1 MTRLYWRL
9 LLWFCAANVVT
20 LLVSVLVTQHI
31 ARQLYQHETDWQAIA
46 QQTVSMIDPQTRE
59 PRTAIRP
66 WREQLRRRRI
76 GVGLIDDG
84 GRMLLKPPRIILRHL
99 AQLQDNPAVTLHPRP
114 SITLVGLEI
123 VGSNGK
129 NWHFFAAQFTPP
141 SGRRHLW
148 LPFLIEILVS
158 LLVIGAVGWRVAR
171 SISRPIYA
179 VQGAARR
186 MADGDLGSRVAAP
199 LTDRRDELGQ
209 LARDFDHM
217 ASRVQSLVE
226 RQRSVLQDVS
236 HEFRSPLARL
246 GVALELAR
254 SDAGGV
260 ELPSLDR
267 AEREIGRLD
276 RLIGEV
282 LELARMEDQ
291 LPGMARQPFDPAE
304 LAQERLDEAQPEA
317 AAHQVDLR
325 LDAATGTVVDGSRAL
340 LGRAIDNLLSN
351 AIKFSAAGGSVILRT
366 QHSADEVVIEV
377 ADSGPGVPAAELD
390 SLFRPFFRGSNAVRA
405 EGKGLGLA
413 IVARIA
419 AAHGGRCSARNRTA
433 GGLCVTLTL
442 PLSRPADAAA

>member
-1 MTRLYWRL
+1 MITNDAVVMGLLAVSLGAIFWTASRTDGVWKKFYNYVPAL
-9 LLWFCAANVVT
+9 LLCY
-20 LLVSVLVTQHI
+20 LVP
-31 ARQLYQHETDWQAIA
+31 AIYN
-46 QQTVSMIDPQTRE
+46 SI
-59 PRTAIRP
+59 
-66 WREQLRRRRI
+66 
-76 GVGLIDDG
+76 GLIDG
-84 GRMLLKPPRIILRHL
+84 NGHVLLKPPHIIQRHL
-99 AQLQDNPAVTLHPRP
+99 AQLQNSTEVTLHPRHDM
-114 SITLVGLEI
+114 TLIGLEI
-123 VGSNGK
+123 TGPNGN
-129 NWHFFAAQFTPP
+129 NWHFFAVQFPHQP
-141 SGRRHLW
+141 GGPHHLW

-186 MADGDLGSRVAAP
+186 MADGDLGARVAAP
-199 LTDRRDELGQ
+199 WTDRRDELGQ

-282 LELARMEDQ
+282 LELARMEDR
-291 LPGMARQPFDPAE
+291 LPGMDRQPFDPAE
-304 LAQERLDEAQPEA
+304 LAQERLAEAQPEA
-317 AAHQVDLR
+317 TAHQVDLR
-325 LDAATGTVVDGSRAL
+325 LDAATGTVVDGSRVL

-351 AIKFSAAGGSVILRT
+351 AIKFSAVGGSVILRT
-366 QHSADEVVIEV
+366 RHGADEVVIEV

-419 AAHGGRCSARNRTA
+419 AAHGGRCSACNRTA

-442 PLSRPADAAA
+442 PLSRSADAAA